1 MTSAIYERRSIR
13 KYTAKPVSRQDIEEI
28 IKAGTAAPSAKNRQ
42 PWRFVVVTDNR
53 KEDMLDAMRQGLANE
68 KNGRGLL
75 GGSAQYIPA
84 AAHTLHIMAQAP
96 VTILVFNPLGL
107 SPLKNIDVEDRF
119 YEMANLQSIGAAIQ
133 NMSLRAVELGL
144 GTLWVCDVFFAYR
157 ELCAWLG
164 TDEQLIAA
172 LSVGHPDETPIVR
185 PRKALCDVVQW
196 L

>member
-13 KYTAKPVSRQDIEEI
+13 KYTAEPVSRQDIEEI

-53 KEDMLDAMRQGLANE
+53 KEDMLDAMRQGFANE

-107 SPLKNIDVEDRF
+107 SPLKNIDVEERF
-119 YEMANLQSIGAAIQ
+119 YEMANL
-133 NMSLRAVELGL
+133 SLSVRRYRTCRLGL
-144 GTLWVCDVFFAYR
+144 WSWVLVRFGFAMFS
-157 ELCAWLG
+157 L
-164 TDEQLIAA
+164 
-172 LSVGHPDETPIVR
+172 HIVSFAR
-185 PRKALCDVVQW
+185 GWAPMRS
-196 L
+196 

>member
-13 KYTAKPVSRQDIEEI
+13 KYTAEPVSRQDIEEI

-84 AAHTLHIMAQAP
+84 AAHTLHIMAQR
-96 VTILVFNPLGL
+96 L
-107 SPLKNIDVEDRF
+107 SP
-119 YEMANLQSIGAAIQ
+119 YWCSIRWDC
-133 NMSLRAVELGL
+133 LR
-144 GTLWVCDVFFAYR
+144 
-157 ELCAWLG
+157 
-164 TDEQLIAA
+164 
-172 LSVGHPDETPIVR
+172 
-185 PRKALCDVVQW
+185 
-196 L
+196 